1 MDSTLE
7 ERNTVECQS
16 LEEESKV
23 GAAAPSE
30 EDSAVCHGQDIP
42 KVSATTSS
50 PDTESPVMIN
60 VDVSPR
66 VKVKFN

>member
-1 MDSTLE
+1 MDSTVD

-16 LEEESKV
+16 LEEECKV

-30 EDSAVCHGQDIP
+30 ENSAVLDGQDVP
-42 KVSATTSS
+42 KDSTATSS

-66 VKVKFN
+66 VNVKSN